1 MRAGDYKPG
10 VVLRHI
16 LGWRMK
22 TDSRDEGPEKPE
34 GREERERLRKN
45 RPRCWAWSTIG
56 MKYGGEQKDAD

>member
-22 TDSRDEGPEKPE
+22 TDSRDEGLEKPE
-34 GREERERLRKN
+34 GRE
-45 RPRCWAWSTIG
+45 
-56 MKYGGEQKDAD
+56 GGKRVTEKKTGHAVGRGAQ